1 MANSMGMQFW
11 RDNAGTPERI
21 ADIRAY
27 GTLEHTADTSEN
39 TLVDAVKNIKTFGK
53 GQITLGE
60 FEVTLDWKDRASAS
74 AAYKA
79 LLDDF
84 ENSQADGEYYL
95 RLPERLGKVEITLG
109 GPITSLG
116 QELPSDT
123 HCSRK
128 IKITLNSISEGVW
141 V

>member
-27 GTLEHTADTSEN
+27 GSLEHTADTSEN
-39 TLVDAVKNIKTFGK
+39 TLVDAEENIKTFGK

-60 FEVTLDWKDRASAS
+60 FEVTLDWKDAAS
-74 AAYKA
+74 AAAAYAA
-79 LLDDF
+79 LQDDF
-84 ENSQADGEYYL
+84 WNSQADGEYYL
-95 RLPERLGKVEITLG
+95 RLPARLGKVEITLG

-128 IKITLNSISEGVW
+128 IKITINSISEGVW